1 MGKESKKMYIIGN
14 LADSMFDDLTFCK
27 ERIWVIMSC
36 ECSVKWEEKMFTIFL
51 KAWQSYTNMLG
62 NILQI
67 VYGIEKKT

>member
-1 MGKESKKMYIIGN
+1 MGKESKKMYTLGN

-27 ERIWVIMSC
+27 ERIWVIMTC

-51 KAWQSYTNMLG
+51 KANMFG

-67 VYGIEKKT
+67 VNGIEKKT